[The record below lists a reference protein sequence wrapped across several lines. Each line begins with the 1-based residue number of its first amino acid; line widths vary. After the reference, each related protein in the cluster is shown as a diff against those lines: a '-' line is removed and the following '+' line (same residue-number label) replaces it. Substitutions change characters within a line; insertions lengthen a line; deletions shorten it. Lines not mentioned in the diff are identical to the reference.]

1 MVINIAST
9 PAIVGHL
16 AGAPYTIAK
25 SGVIAITRHIA
36 SEYGDKNIRAYTL
49 ALGNITTQATF
60 ASMTL
65 IEGKKATT
73 ENSMKQ
79 WGDIRE
85 VTTIAASMASEDF
98 SFATRNTIVIDG
110 GTVML

>member
-1 MVINIAST
+1 VVINIASA

-16 AGAPYTIAK
+16 ASAPYTIAK
-25 SGVIAITRHIA
+25 SRVIAITRHIA

-65 IEGKKATT
+65 IEGKKAAT
-73 ENSMKQ
+73 ENSIKQ
-79 WGDIRE
+79 WGDKRE
-85 VTTIAASMASEDF
+85 VATIAVSMASEDF
-98 SFATRNTIVIDG
+98 SFATGNTIVIDG
-110 GTVML
+110 GTVMV

>member
-16 AGAPYTIAK
+16 PGAPYTIAK

-36 SEYGDKNIRAYTL
+36 LEYGEKNIRAYTL

-73 ENSMKQ
+73 ENSMKR
-79 WGDIRE
+79 WGDIKK
-85 VTTIAASMASEDF
+85 VATIAASMASEDF
-98 SFATRNTIVIDG
+98 SFATHTIVIDG